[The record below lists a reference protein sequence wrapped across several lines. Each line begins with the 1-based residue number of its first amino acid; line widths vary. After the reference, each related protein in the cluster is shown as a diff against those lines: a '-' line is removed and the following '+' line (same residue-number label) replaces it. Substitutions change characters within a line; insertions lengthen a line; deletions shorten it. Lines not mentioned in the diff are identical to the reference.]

1 MLTQEQEQGLTKAA
15 MAAKA
20 AGHIFPEMA
29 ACEAALES
37 AWFTSKLAVEDNNLF
52 GCKQH
57 EHPVYGTVHIP
68 TREFED
74 QRWVTADAAWVEYPD
89 LSSCFADRMNT
100 LRTLS
105 GTYPHY
111 GVALVCDTP
120 EEYVTEVSRS
130 WSTDPARA
138 TKCIE
143 IYHAHK
149 PLLAAALNGG
159 STDAPVP
166 Q

>member
-1 MLTQEQEQGLTKAA
+1 MLTPQEEQDLTKAVQ
-15 MAAKA
+15 AAAA
-20 AGHIFPEMA
+20 AGPSFATMA

-37 AWFTSKLAVEDNNLF
+37 GWVHSELAVADNNLF

-57 EHPVYGTVHIP
+57 AHPVYGTVHIP
-68 TREFED
+68 TREFIG
-74 QRWVTADAAWVEYPD
+74 QRWVTEDAAWVEYPD
-89 LSSCFADRMNT
+89 WPSCFADRMQT

-105 GTYPHY
+105 TTYPHY

-130 WSTDPARA
+130 WSTDPDRA

-143 IYHAHK
+143 IFRAHEA
-149 PLLAAALNGG
+149 LLAAALPAG
-159 STDAPVP
+159 A
-166 Q
+166 